1 MKLTTMSR
9 VQPSHDIELTWD
21 QALAWRVSR
30 HHLTNPSRDPVRLA
44 GDLAGVQAQVPA
56 STLQVLTI
64 RGTQVPDLDAL
75 LWDERELVKTWAMR
89 GTLHLL
95 PTSELDVWIAALRQR
110 EWKITPAWERYHGTS
125 AAQLDAITR
134 AIPEVLTD
142 SPLTR
147 DELTDA
153 IVASVGDP
161 GLREPLSSGWSQ
173 LLKPAANQG
182 LLAQGPPRGRNTTFV
197 ALFHWV
203 SSSSEPAPEVAMAT
217 IVERFL
223 DGYGPATTADF
234 ARWFGVD
241 PKSGRELMTA
251 HLDGM
256 VPVSVEGHLGWLTP
270 GGAKDASRAE
280 PSREVMLLPGFDPF
294 TLAPL
299 SHRDHIIPEGQVDRV
314 SRAAGRIA
322 PVILEGGRIV
332 GTWGMSNE
340 SKLIL
345 QPFAELSKRAVSAI
359 EEHVERRYQGLLGTF
374 DLVVDRP

>member
-1 MKLTTMSR
+1 MSR
-9 VQPSHDIELTWD
+9 VHPSPEIVLTWD
-21 QALAWRVSR
+21 QALAWRVGR
-30 HHLTNPSRDPVRLA
+30 HHLTEPSPDPVRLA
-44 GDLAGVQAQVPA
+44 SDLAGVQAQVPA

-75 LWDERELVKTWAMR
+75 LWDERQLVKTWAMR

-95 PTSELDVWIAALRQR
+95 PTAELDVWITALRQR

-134 AIPEVLTD
+134 AIPDVLTD
-142 SPLTR
+142 TPLTR
-147 DELTDA
+147 EELTEA
-153 IVASVGDP
+153 IVTSVGDP
-161 GLREPLSSGWSQ
+161 GLRAPLSSGWSQ

-197 ALFHWV
+197 APFQWV
-203 SSSSEPAPEVAMAT
+203 TSISEPAPGVAMAT

-223 DGYGPATTADF
+223 DAYGPATTADF

-241 PKSGRELMTA
+241 PKSGRELMTP

-280 PSREVMLLPGFDPF
+280 PPSDVILLPGFDPY

-332 GTWGMSNE
+332 GTWEMGKD
-340 SKLIL
+340 SKLVL
-345 QPFAELSKRAVSAI
+345 QPFAEMSNSAVSAI
-359 EEHVERRYQGLLGTF
+359 DEHMERRYKGLLGTF